1 MNWNYCFLDQI
12 TEEQYNNIYNS
23 LSPSRLAHIS
33 RFKKEEDLKRSLAGE
48 FLIKKILTEDFGIEN
63 PIISRNEKGQ
73 PIIENTDIFISISH
87 SGDLAVAAADRKPIG
102 IDAEKIKPR
111 NLKLA
116 EKICLPE
123 EKEYIFSSEDN
134 ILNRF
139 YEIWTGKEAY
149 FKKTGTGITDFKSVN
164 VLNLDRYIFTVK
176 DYLIQII

>member
-12 TEEQYNNIYNS
+12 TKEQYNNIYNS
-23 LSPSRLAHIS
+23 LSPSRFEHIS
-33 RFKKEEDLKRSLAGE
+33 RLKKEETIKRSLAGE
-48 FLIKKILTEDFGIEN
+48 FLIKKILIEDFGIEN

-73 PIIENTDIFISISH
+73 PTAENTDIFISIAH

-102 IDAEKIKPR
+102 IDVEKIKPR
-111 NLKLA
+111 NLRLA

-123 EKEYIFSSEDN
+123 EREYIFSGEDN

-149 FKKTGTGITDFKSVN
+149 FKKMGTGITDFKSVN
-164 VLNLDRYIFTVK
+164 ILNLDRYIFTAK

>member
-33 RFKKEEDLKRSLAGE
+33 RFKKEEDMRRSLAGE
-48 FLIKKILTEDFGIEN
+48 FLIKRILTEDFGIET
-63 PIISRNEKGQ
+63 PLISRNEKGQ

-123 EKEYIFSSEDN
+123 EKEYIFSFFSFGLVAVIQKWIENDCVDD
-134 ILNRF
+134 I
-139 YEIWTGKEAY
+139 YKIADIM
-149 FKKTGTGITDFKSVN
+149 KKVIGYNNESKTNDK
-164 VLNLDRYIFTVK
+164 
-176 DYLIQII
+176 

>member
-33 RFKKEEDLKRSLAGE
+33 RFKKEEDRKRSLAGE
-48 FLIKKILTEDFGIEN
+48 FLIKKILTEDFAIEN

-73 PIIENTDIFISISH
+73 PIIEDTDIFISIAH

-102 IDAEKIKPR
+102 IDAEKIKLR

-116 EKICLPE
+116 EKICLPQ
-123 EKEYIFSSEDN
+123 EKEYIFSCEDN
-134 ILNRF
+134 VLNRF

>member
-1 MNWNYCFLDQI
+1 MNWNYCFLNQI
-12 TEEQYNNIYNS
+12 TKEQYNNIYNS
-23 LSPSRLAHIS
+23 LSPSRLEHIS
-33 RFKKEEDLKRSLAGE
+33 RFKKEEDRKRSLAGE
-48 FLIKKILTEDFGIEN
+48 FLIKKILTEDFGIKN
-63 PIISRNEKGQ
+63 PLISRNEKGQ
-73 PIIENTDIFISISH
+73 PTIENTDIFISIAH

-116 EKICLPE
+116 EKICLPQ

-149 FKKTGTGITDFKSVN
+149 FKKTGTGITDFMSVN

>member
-1 MNWNYCFLDQI
+1 MNWDYCFLDQI

-33 RFKKEEDLKRSLAGE
+33 RFKKEEDRKRSLAGE

-63 PIISRNEKGQ
+63 PLISRNEKGQ
-73 PIIENTDIFISISH
+73 PTIENTDIFISISH

-102 IDAEKIKPR
+102 IDAEKI
-111 NLKLA
+111 
-116 EKICLPE
+116 CLPS

-164 VLNLDRYIFTVK
+164 ILNLDRYIFTAK